1 MRTKI
6 TDEDALRALSWVDLK
21 AYLDS
26 QGWRAAGTYAGKA
39 AIYASPSD
47 NGGTA
52 EILVPLNDDVADY
65 AARMA
70 DAVAALA
77 RIEDRD
83 EQAIFS
89 DLSEAGSDVI
99 RLRASEADDEGTISL
114 ADGVALHREAEN
126 LMLAAACA
134 AVEPRRSYHARKIA
148 EVRDYLDEL
157 RLGQTER
164 GSYVMTIR
172 SPISPALRSSRL
184 ELFDAMAALL
194 DDDGGE
200 PFSRRVTLKLARA
213 LASTKDA
220 VSKAIADDGF
230 DAFDAAVDHGVSAN
244 LCDAIASLAQHGAG
258 LDIGISWAR
267 VRPVTGANPHFRF
280 SRDMA
285 RVLQE
290 AAVEFRRN
298 EPRLDERVEGFV
310 IHLDRPP
317 EQFDGHATLRT
328 LIDGKQ
334 RRIQVTFD
342 QGEYNLVIRAHRD
355 QVAVSLDGGLYPRGQ
370 RWELRNPRNLRLL
383 TEAEDDLLGNAQRTP

>member
-200 PFSRRVTLKLARA
+200 PFSLTYSGSPPASPQAAIRRVL
-213 LASTKDA
+213 
-220 VSKAIADDGF
+220 
-230 DAFDAAVDHGVSAN
+230 
-244 LCDAIASLAQHGAG
+244 
-258 LDIGISWAR
+258 
-267 VRPVTGANPHFRF
+267 
-280 SRDMA
+280 
-285 RVLQE
+285 
-290 AAVEFRRN
+290 
-298 EPRLDERVEGFV
+298 RLDLGDTEPGDYAATITVT
-310 IHLDRPP
+310 
-317 EQFDGHATLRT
+317 DGL
-328 LIDGKQ
+328 G
-334 RRIQVTFD
+334 RRSLPIETS
-342 QGEYNLVIRAHRD
+342 LVVR
-355 QVAVSLDGGLYPRGQ
+355 
-370 RWELRNPRNLRLL
+370 
-383 TEAEDDLLGNAQRTP
+383 